1 MEDAQEKLSEF
12 REKWEGARFRVPSTR
27 SGLVF
32 LSARPLREQIS
43 SIRALLH
50 KILYNPIPA
59 SSIFGDA
66 CNVGQV

>member
-1 MEDAQEKLSEF
+1 MENAQEKLSEF

-32 LSARPLREQIS
+32 VYARPLCEQIS
-43 SIRALLH
+43 SIHTLLH

-59 SSIFGDA
+59 FSIRGDA